1 MPQHCTFENDYVYFS
16 TIKKY
21 QENSANRKKKK
32 TLKVNKD
39 KSKKHNE
46 IYNTM
51 FIKSYMYEN
60 IIPNLQVYMQN
71 DTYNTIQNISE
82 WKEQR

>member
-1 MPQHCTFENDYVYFS
+1 MITYIFQQLKS
-16 TIKKY
+16 I
-21 QENSANRKKKK
+21 RKIQLTEKKK

-82 WKEQR
+82 WKGQR

>member
-1 MPQHCTFENDYVYFS
+1 MITYIFQQLKSIRKIQLTE
-16 TIKKY
+16 
-21 QENSANRKKKK
+21 KKKP
-32 TLKVNKD
+32 LKVNKD